1 MAWPERIRPG
11 LSRIWGPVIDRKE
24 KAVSAG
30 MGANRLKFLV
40 PLKGT

>member
-1 MAWPERIRPG
+1 MIA
-11 LSRIWGPVIDRKE
+11 RKE